1 MDFLSS
7 DVLLCGL
14 IENDRLTEVH
24 LEQLHRTTVLGNIY
38 VGRVQRV
45 LENINAAFVEISPGF
60 SCYLPLENVKD
71 PICVK
76 RRSSR
81 RISAQD
87 ELLVQVQKE
96 AVKSK
101 AATVSTNLS
110 LTGRYVVLTT
120 ENKTVGISS
129 RLDRKSREHYKEL
142 MEDRGCTDYGVI
154 IRTNA
159 KHAADDEIL
168 SEIGELENQLRN
180 MMAHAENRTCFS
192 CLYRTAPGY
201 RTFLK
206 NVYID
211 SLREIVTDIPPVYEE
226 LSAYCKCYKDLE
238 KIPLRLY
245 EDADYPLASLYNL
258 NKQLERAVKKTV
270 YLKSGGFLVI
280 EPTEAMTVID
290 VNTGKSISGK
300 DPQEHFRKTNLEA
313 AKEIAHQ
320 IRLRNLSG
328 IIIIDFIDLTSK
340 ADQQELLDFLKKQV
354 RSDSVPVQVHDITR
368 LNLVEVTRK
377 KVEKSLR
384 EMLDSAGFAAHCG

>member
-1 MDFLSS
+1 MNFSGS
-7 DVLLCGL
+7 DILLCGL
-14 IENDRLTEVH
+14 IENDRLAEVH
-24 LEQLHRTTVLGNIY
+24 LEQIHQSSVLGNIY

-60 SCYLPLENVKD
+60 SCYLPLENVRD

-76 RRSSR
+76 RRSPR
-81 RISAQD
+81 CISVQD

-101 AATVSTNLS
+101 APTVSANLS
-110 LTGRYVVLTT
+110 LAGRYVVLTS

-129 RLDRKSREHYKEL
+129 RMDRISREHYKKLIEN
-142 MEDRGCTDYGVI
+142 RGSSEYGVI

-159 KHAADDEIL
+159 KYAEDGEIL
-168 SEIGELENQLRN
+168 SEIAELENQLQK
-180 MMAHAENRTCFS
+180 MTVHAENRTCFS
-192 CLYRTAPGY
+192 CLYHTVPGY
-201 RTFLK
+201 CTFLK
-206 NVYID
+206 NADID
-211 SLREIVTDIPPVYEE
+211 SLREIVTDIPSVYEE
-226 LSAYCKCYKDLE
+226 ISAYCKCYSDLGQ
-238 KIPLRLY
+238 IPLRLY
-245 EDADYPLASLYNL
+245 EDADYPLSSLYNL

-300 DPQEHFRKTNLEA
+300 DPQEHFRKTNMEA
-313 AKEIAHQ
+313 AKEIAYQ

-328 IIIIDFIDLTSK
+328 IIIVDFIDLTSK
-340 ADQQELLDFLKKQV
+340 EDQQELIHFLKKQV

-368 LNLVEVTRK
+368 LNLVEMTRK
-377 KVEKSLR
+377 KVEKSLH
-384 EMLDSAGFAAHCG
+384 EMLASAGAVFRG